1 MSRQG
6 EGVEQ
11 SQPVGSPIHPKLD
24 QIPGHAYSVDMATAR
39 NKLLEAA
46 MALLQ
51 ASPKQR
57 LNVVVLNK
65 ALFYLDL
72 HALRDLGRTVTDRE
86 YVALPQGP
94 VVDSYKEILIK
105 PLVEGNM
112 AEQLQASAGGYRW
125 KPLRVKNP
133 VTTFLYLEER
143 EQELAR
149 YISAGFLNSFISAAV
164 SAFSHDNPG
173 WRIAFGKHEQGRPYV
188 KIDMLLAL
196 QQLGGDDDDAAWL
209 NEPLDADTMAIAN
222 AASSATILWD

>member
-1 MSRQG
+1 MRT
-6 EGVEQ
+6 VMHM
-11 SQPVGSPIHPKLD
+11 V
-24 QIPGHAYSVDMATAR
+24 TAR

-51 ASPKQR
+51 ASPRQR
-57 LNVVVLNK
+57 LNIVVLNK

-72 HALRDLGRTVTDRE
+72 HALRDYGTTVTDQE

-94 VVDSYKEILIK
+94 VVDSYKTILVK
-105 PLVEGNM
+105 PLVAARL
-112 AEQLQASAGGYRW
+112 AEQLQVSAGAHLAE
-125 KPLRVKNP
+125 PIRVTNGI
-133 VTTFLYLEER
+133 TTFVCLSER

-149 YISAGFLNSFISAAV
+149 YISTSFLNSFVSAAV

-173 WRIAFGKHEQGRPYV
+173 WRVAYSKYEKGRPPV

-209 NEPLDADTMAIAN
+209 NEPLDADTMAICN

>member
-1 MSRQG
+1 MRT
-6 EGVEQ
+6 V
-11 SQPVGSPIHPKLD
+11 I
-24 QIPGHAYSVDMATAR
+24 AMATAR

-51 ASPKQR
+51 VSPRQR
-57 LNVVVLNK
+57 LNIVVLNK

-72 HALRDLGRTVTDRE
+72 HALRDLGKTVTEQE

-105 PLVEGNM
+105 PLIESGL
-112 AEQLQASAGGYRW
+112 AEQLQEVTGTYTS

-133 VTTFLYLEER
+133 ITTFSCLSER

-149 YISAGFLNSFISAAV
+149 YISTGFLNSFISAAV
-164 SAFSHDNPG
+164 SALSHDNPG
-173 WRIAFGKHEQGRPYV
+173 WRVANAKHEKGRPFV

-196 QQLGGDDDDAAWL
+196 QQLGDDDDDAWL
-209 NEPLDADTMAIAN
+209 DEPLDADTMAICD
-222 AASSATILWD
+222 AASSATQLWD

>member
-1 MSRQG
+1 
-6 EGVEQ
+6 
-11 SQPVGSPIHPKLD
+11 
-24 QIPGHAYSVDMATAR
+24 MATAR

-51 ASPKQR
+51 ASPGQR
-57 LNVVVLNK
+57 LNIVVLNK

-72 HALRDLGRTVTDRE
+72 HALRDLGRTVTDQE

-105 PLVEGNM
+105 PLVEDDL
-112 AEQLQASAGGYRW
+112 AEQLQVAAGRYRS
-125 KPLRVKNP
+125 KPIRVKSP
-133 VTTFLYLEER
+133 LTRFVYLDER
-143 EQELAR
+143 EQQLAQH
-149 YISAGFLNSFISAAV
+149 ISAGFLNSFISAAV
-164 SAFSHDNPG
+164 TAFSHDKPG
-173 WRIAFGKHEQGRPYV
+173 WRSAFSKHEEGRPYV

-209 NEPLDADTMAIAN
+209 NEPLDADTMAICN